1 VYRRCASGV
10 HGWSSHVCVTVSGRQ
25 RAVCQ
30 HTLPSG
36 HTKSPLVHAPAIA
49 SHTVRGNNGWPLRW
63 RGHGAPSPRLM
74 GAATTSAS
82 RCARQW
88 AAVATAHRHRSSPP
102 LILPPG
108 SPPPAPPPPLIA
120 IARRR
125 HRSSPPLVT
134 TARRLRSSSPPLLAT
149 THRQRSSP
157 ALIACSPPLVASVRR
172 HRCQTAARRHC
183 SSSILNACVHS
194 HSHTHSQRCTHRYA
208 HTHTHAHARAREYTH
223 ATLSTKQS
231 TSAQRSDRMTRL
243 AVCSV
248 YSSS

>member
-1 VYRRCASGV
+1 M
-10 HGWSSHVCVTVSGRQ
+10 CVTVSGRQ

-36 HTKSPLVHAPAIA
+36 HTIKSPLVHAPAIA

-74 GAATTSAS
+74 GAATTSTS

-88 AAVATAHRHRSSPP
+88 AAVATAHRHRSSCHPDRHRR
-102 LILPPG
+102 
-108 SPPPAPPPPLIA
+108 
-120 IARRR
+120 RRR
-125 HRSSPPLVT
+125 HRSSPLLAAAI
-134 TARRLRSSSPPLLAT
+134 ARHHRSSPPLVASAPPRHRSSPPLIASA
-149 THRQRSSP
+149 HRQRSSP
-157 ALIACSPPLVASVRR
+157 VRLRSSPPFVAIAARPLLVA
-172 HRCQTAARRHC
+172 TARRRY
-183 SSSILNACVHS
+183 LMLVYTLTLTRTVRGA
-194 HSHTHSQRCTHRYA
+194 HTDT